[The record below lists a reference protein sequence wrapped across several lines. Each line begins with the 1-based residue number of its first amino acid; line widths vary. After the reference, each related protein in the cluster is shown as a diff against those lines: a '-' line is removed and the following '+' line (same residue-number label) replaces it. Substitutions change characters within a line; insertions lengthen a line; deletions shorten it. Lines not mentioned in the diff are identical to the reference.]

1 MWMNAK
7 VMNVRVME
15 RGGARVEV
23 GDIDNFG
30 RHVVYLEKANVL
42 EGQQVKLNITRIGV
56 SKSGGVFMAGEVF
69 NDG

>member
-42 EGQQVKLNITRIGV
+42 EGQEVKLNITRIGV
-56 SKSGGVFMAGEVF
+56 SKSGGVFMAGEVA